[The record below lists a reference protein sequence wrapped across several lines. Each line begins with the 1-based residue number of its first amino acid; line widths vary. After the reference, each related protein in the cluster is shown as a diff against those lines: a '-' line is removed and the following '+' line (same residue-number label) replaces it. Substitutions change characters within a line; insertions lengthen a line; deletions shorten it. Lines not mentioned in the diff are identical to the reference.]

1 MHTKND
7 IAEGKLGQYG
17 HQEAYQADGGE
28 TASIALKRTARDAIH
43 RAQREIVGLSHQL
56 HANPELAFA
65 EYESA
70 RAITDLLERHG
81 FEIERGIADLE
92 TAFVA
97 TSGHGELVVA
107 FCAEMDALPE
117 VGHAC
122 GHNVIAAASVAAA
135 IALAEVAD
143 TAGVC
148 VKVFGTPAEE
158 AGGGKI
164 IMLEAGA
171 FDGVH
176 AAMMVH
182 PATKEYADHHTRAV
196 VGLRASYTGRTAHS
210 AVAPHEGI
218 NAGDAATV
226 AQVAIGLLRQQLLPG
241 ALVHGIVTKGGE
253 AANSIPGAA
262 ELLYDARANNVKEL
276 GEVKKQLIACF
287 EAGAVATGASLHI
300 TEETREF
307 SEFRNDQPMVGFYQ
321 ANAESLGRR
330 FDDEPLE
337 KRLSEAASTDMANVS
352 LAIPSIHPVIRVEAH
367 GASNHQPEFA
377 RWCASEDADKAALEG
392 GAAMA
397 WTAIDL
403 ALDTTERRRLIT
415 VGEYSAPGAEAAD
428 F

>member
-1 MHTKND
+1 MHTISQN
-7 IAEGKLGQYG
+7 AQGKLSPYG
-17 HQEAYQADGGE
+17 HQEARHVNGREA
-28 TASIALKRTARDAIH
+28 ASAALKKTARDAIN
-43 RAQREIVGLSHQL
+43 RAQSDIVGLSHQL

-70 RAITDLLERHG
+70 QAITDLLERRG

-143 TAGVC
+143 SVGVC

-210 AVAPHEGI
+210 ALAPHEGI

-226 AQVAIGLLRQQLLPG
+226 AQVAIGLLRQQLRPG

-262 ELLYDARANNVKEL
+262 ELIYDARANNVKEL
-276 GEVKKQLIACF
+276 AEVKNQLIACF

-300 TEETREF
+300 SDETREF
-307 SEFRNDQPMVGFYQ
+307 SEFRNDHRMVGLYQ

-352 LAIPSIHPVIRVEAH
+352 LAIPSIHPVIRVEAD

-377 RWCASEDADKAALEG
+377 RWCASRDADKAALEG

-415 VGEYSAPGAEAAD
+415 FGESSSPGAEAAD
-428 F
+428 S

>member
-1 MHTKND
+1 
-7 IAEGKLGQYG
+7 
-17 HQEAYQADGGE
+17 
-28 TASIALKRTARDAIH
+28 
-43 RAQREIVGLSHQL
+43 
-56 HANPELAFA
+56 
-65 EYESA
+65 
-70 RAITDLLERHG
+70 
-81 FEIERGIADLE
+81 
-92 TAFVA
+92 
-97 TSGHGELVVA
+97 
-107 FCAEMDALPE
+107 
-117 VGHAC
+117 
-122 GHNVIAAASVAAA
+122 
-135 IALAEVAD
+135 
-143 TAGVC
+143 
-148 VKVFGTPAEE
+148 
-158 AGGGKI
+158 
-164 IMLEAGA
+164 MLEAGA
-171 FDGVH
+171 FDGIH

-182 PATKEYADHHTRAV
+182 PATKEYADHHTRAL

-210 AVAPHEGI
+210 AAAPHEGI

-262 ELLYDARANNVKEL
+262 ELLYDARANSVKEL
-276 GEVKKQLIACF
+276 AEVKKQLIVCF

-307 SEFRNDQPMVGFYQ
+307 SGFRNDQPMVGFYQ

-415 VGEYSAPGAEAAD
+415 VGESSGPGAEAAD